1 MLVKSIMLTC
11 VVSVLVGCTTDRASQ
26 PAAPLPLKVESEL
39 KADIDVNMNKIL
51 QGEASQTK
59 LFGLLTLS
67 GPTTFADGVF
77 VSMPDGALSFLLGNS
92 SDDIKAAAVYDAVY
106 GKADII
112 VAPQWTVKYENYLI
126 ITKTTARVTGYAG
139 TILSINGNVPST
151 NALKPLTSNFNK
163 SLTSPRSLTSPKQSE
178 SRKTSV
184 DPLGDTQEV
193 IINTNSESGPRA
205 KKGDVIIYQYVCS
218 LENGK
223 VIFDSRNQG
232 DPRKR
237 IAGGNDM
244 PIGFSESLVG
254 VRKGTHRQILL
265 QPEKAYGSAG
275 LPNSNIPPNATIM
288 IEYFVEDVIPKD

>member
-1 MLVKSIMLTC
+1 MLVKSIILTC
-11 VVSVLVGCTTDRASQ
+11 LVSVLAGCTTDRASQ
-26 PAAPLPLKVESEL
+26 PAAPYQLKVESDL

-77 VSMPDGALSFLLGNS
+77 VSMPDGALSFLLGNN

-139 TILSINGNVPST
+139 TILSINGNAPST
-151 NALKPLTSNFNK
+151 NAIKPLTSNSNK
-163 SLTSPRSLTSPKQSE
+163 SLTSPRQSE

-193 IINTNSESGPRA
+193 MINTNSESGPRA

>member
-1 MLVKSIMLTC
+1 MLTC

-151 NALKPLTSNFNK
+151 NAIKPLTSNFNK

>member
-1 MLVKSIMLTC
+1 MLTC